1 LQLTL
6 ANYKGRFRYLSIRSV
21 AKAAAHLAARV
32 KCFYIKKDPYTISDI
47 EIFVCHLNLMTLR
60 LRPALFTRLKMHAV
74 RTDGVKKK
82 TKTFF

>member
-1 LQLTL
+1 MFWFHIITSLQLTL

-47 EIFVCHLNLMTLR
+47 EIFVCHLNLMTLGVGC
-60 LRPALFTRLKMHAV
+60 PAVFDTV
-74 RTDGVKKK
+74 
-82 TKTFF
+82 